1 MYIFRFRVIKG
12 DSTKNLPPSLP
23 PFQNKNSMDAFA
35 LAQGAGADHGWVTA
49 DGGGAVQVRV
59 GRPPGSARPLVSL
72 SPAVEARAG
81 PQGWEVS
88 LFEALP
94 AAASSA
100 VSPTSS
106 SAARAA
112 SIPGT
117 GEDSGELMSG
127 GDGSNGLSLA
137 TSHKGKNTLASSGS
151 FASAQQQQQQQHQ
164 WQGPKAF
171 ARVEDMWSG
180 GGKGAEGDFAAASAL
195 RTPRASVDGVEG
207 TPNRDAFASVA
218 ASSASASAAS
228 ASASLTAA
236 AALLMSSNGNV
247 CACSSSSDGAPTE
260 EGEGAGG
267 GGKRRQRA
275 SDGMG
280 HTFLMNAPSLAA
292 LAFRV
297 DVTDR
302 DTGALLARGFAPAD
316 ALKGLEGELV
326 VPLLSPCCSPSP
338 PPSASAFNNGGGA
351 VISPEPAGEFRASF
365 LVITALPHPSNS
377 LAGLQRAK
385 WNASLDSAAS
395 SSAASASSANS
406 SLAEG
411 GRTLDIGHR
420 GVGATAGARARVAEN
435 TLLSFQAAAAVHSDF
450 VEFDVHV
457 TADGEVVV
465 HHDFAVVLA
474 LGGSG
479 KPQSAFSAAAAA
491 AVSGGANSNGGGV
504 IAGASPPRTLPGPA
518 PTDAAVRLGI
528 PCLTLAQ
535 LRSSAIAAAMRS
547 AAQHAAVSGKG
558 KHKNGDDSNG
568 GGGAAAGAAFAVEAA
583 ASGGGAPTSTPP
595 GGSSNSPAATED
607 LEGHGQNQHRHD
619 DEAAATA
626 AALVSHAANLGRT
639 LKRTLSSGEDIL
651 RTHAPPPMI
660 SSPDRRPV
668 SRADAADAFSA
679 AAAALEVSAVVGS
692 PLQDVPEESGG
703 GGSGGGRGAPIPP
716 RRAPPRAPSAG
727 SSAAGTP
734 SSLLTA
740 SLLAASAAASSSS
753 LSSSSATASAAAA
766 AAATTAAAAAAKK
779 PPSAAAAPPPS
790 NSSSTKTAWR
800 ISDRIATLRECF
812 RASPPWLGFNVEIKY
827 PAAADAAALRGVRF
841 LSRNEHCDAV
851 LRVVLEEARGRKVI
865 FSTFDP
871 DCATLLSLKQ
881 PRFPV
886 FFLTN
891 AGTEAFE
898 DPRMSSLAAAV
909 EFAAGSNLQGV
920 VAEASAVLPR
930 LARTVAAAHAR
941 GLRLFTWGAAN
952 NDPRAYAAQK
962 EAGVDAI
969 ISDDVATHARAAGKK
984 SSHTRVEAE
993 AEAAAEARAAEERA
1007 RAKAEAAA
1015 ARAARVAAKGGS
1027 PPGGISAA
1035 FAALTTTTGEEEKQ
1049 G

>member
-1 MYIFRFRVIKG
+1 MGGKKKLTLRSFFPLTPKPPNHST
-12 DSTKNLPPSLP
+12 DS
-23 PFQNKNSMDAFA
+23 FA

-59 GRPPGSARPLVSL
+59 GRPPGSARPLVAL
-72 SPAVEARAG
+72 SPAAQARAG
-81 PQGWEVS
+81 PLGWEVS
-88 LFEALP
+88 LFEAFP
-94 AAASSA
+94 AASS
-100 VSPTSS
+100 SSS
-106 SAARAA
+106 SAAAGSDSSSSAMVRSAL
-112 SIPGT
+112 PGT
-117 GEDSGELMSG
+117 GEDSGELVSG
-127 GDGSNGLSLA
+127 DDGSLLTSSRNSNNGPPHLVSP
-137 TSHKGKNTLASSGS
+137 SS
-151 FASAQQQQQQQHQ
+151 FASAQQQRE
-164 WQGPKAF
+164 QGPKPF

-180 GGKGAEGDFAAASAL
+180 GGKGAAGDFAAASAL
-195 RTPRASVDGVEG
+195 RTPRASVDGLEARG
-207 TPNRDAFASVA
+207 DSASN
-218 ASSASASAAS
+218 ASSDV
-228 ASASLTAA
+228 AA
-236 AALLMSSNGNV
+236 AAASLLSASTESS
-247 CACSSSSDGAPTE
+247 E
-260 EGEGAGG
+260 Q
-267 GGKRRQRA
+267 QRA
-275 SDGMG
+275 SPPSSGGDGTG

-302 DTGALLARGFAPAD
+302 ETGALLARGFAPAD

-326 VPLLSPCCSPSP
+326 VPLLSPCVPPSSF
-338 PPSASAFNNGGGA
+338 SASAFDNGGGA
-351 VISPEPAGEFRASF
+351 ASASAFISPEPAGEFRASF
-365 LVITALPHPSNS
+365 LVITALPHPANS

-385 WNASLDSAAS
+385 WNASVDSAEVSSS
-395 SSAASASSANS
+395 SSAAKSS
-406 SLAEG
+406 SLAEK

-435 TLLSFQAAAAVHSDF
+435 TLLSLQAAAAVHSDF

-479 KPQSAFSAAAAA
+479 KVPQAGLAGFGAGSN
-491 AVSGGANSNGGGV
+491 GGANGGAATNNNGAV
-504 IAGASPPRTLPGPA
+504 AGASPPRTLPGPA

-558 KHKNGDDSNG
+558 KQHSDANGNG
-568 GGGAAAGAAFAVEAA
+568 AHPVVASSSSSCFSAAAGAEIAN
-583 ASGGGAPTSTPP
+583 GGGACTTPPP
-595 GGSSNSPAATED
+595 GGSSPPPTAATTTV
-607 LEGHGQNQHRHD
+607 LEGHGQNQHHHD

-626 AALVSHAANLGRT
+626 AALVSHAAALGRT

-660 SSPDRRPV
+660 SSPEHRPV
-668 SRADAADAFSA
+668 SRAEAADAVAASA
-679 AAAALEVSAVVGS
+679 AAAQEVSAVVGS
-692 PLQDVPEESGG
+692 PLQDVPEDENGNGG
-703 GGSGGGRGAPIPP
+703 AAAPIPA

-740 SLLAASAAASSSS
+740 SLLAASAAASSS
-753 LSSSSATASAAAA
+753 ATVSAAAA
-766 AAATTAAAAAAKK
+766 EVAKSSSTTATKTSTKEAAKK
-779 PPSAAAAPPPS
+779 PSAAPAP
-790 NSSSTKTAWR
+790 SSSSSSTTKTAWR

-827 PAAADAAALRGVRF
+827 PTAADAAALKGVRF

-851 LRVVLEEARGRKVI
+851 LRVVLEEAKGRKVI

-952 NDPRAYAAQK
+952 NDPGAYAAQK
-962 EAGVDAI
+962 AAGVDAI

-1007 RAKAEAAA
+1007 RARAEAAA
-1015 ARAARVAAKGGS
+1015 ARAARAAAKGGS

-1035 FAALTTTTGEEEKQ
+1035 FAALATTTTGEEKK
-1049 G
+1049 

>member
-1 MYIFRFRVIKG
+1 MRRVFFFKKEEKNKTHPELSP
-12 DSTKNLPPSLP
+12 STSAPHPHPPT
-23 PFQNKNSMDAFA
+23 NSTDAFA

-59 GRPPGSARPLVSL
+59 GRPPGSTRPLVTL

-81 PQGWEVS
+81 PRGWDIS
-88 LFEALP
+88 LFEAFP
-94 AAASSA
+94 AASAA
-100 VSPTSS
+100 VSPPSLVR
-106 SAARAA
+106 SAL
-112 SIPGT
+112 PGT
-117 GEDSGELMSG
+117 GEDSGELVSAAEAG
-127 GDGSNGLSLA
+127 GNGDAPSPAAAGLSIA
-137 TSHKGKNTLASSGS
+137 TSRCNPPHLVSSTS
-151 FASAQQQQQQQHQ
+151 FASHQQQQA
-164 WQGPKAF
+164 PKAF

-195 RTPRASVDGVEG
+195 RTPRASVDGHG
-207 TPNRDAFASVA
+207 GGGGGAD
-218 ASSASASAAS
+218 SSSNSSSSTVASAAA
-228 ASASLTAA
+228 ASAAASLLLSNGAAAEGDKDEATTTAA
-236 AALLMSSNGNV
+236 TRRAA
-247 CACSSSSDGAPTE
+247 DGT
-260 EGEGAGG
+260 
-267 GGKRRQRA
+267 
-275 SDGMG
+275 G

-302 DTGALLARGFAPAD
+302 ETGSLLARGFAPAD
-316 ALKGLEGELV
+316 ALKELEGELV
-326 VPLLSPCCSPSP
+326 VPLLSPGSS
-338 PPSASAFNNGGGA
+338 SSVSSGSAFDNNGG

-365 LVITALPHPSNS
+365 LVITALPHPANS

-385 WNASLDSAAS
+385 WNASVDSAATKNAINS
-395 SSAASASSANS
+395 SS

-435 TLLSFQAAAAVHSDF
+435 TLLSLQAAAAVHSDF

-479 KPQSAFSAAAAA
+479 KPQSGFNASAATPAAA
-491 AVSGGANSNGGGV
+491 NGNGNGNGSNGNGGV
-504 IAGASPPRTLPGPA
+504 VVSGASPPRTLPGPA

-558 KHKNGDDSNG
+558 KKKSNG
-568 GGGAAAGAAFAVEAA
+568 ENGAAHPLVASSSSCFAVAA
-583 ASGGGAPTSTPP
+583 ASASNPPSTQPSPP
-595 GGSSNSPAATED
+595 GLPT
-607 LEGHGQNQHRHD
+607 LLHGHGQNQHHHD

-626 AALVSHAANLGRT
+626 AALVSHAAALGRT

-660 SSPDRRPV
+660 SSPPERSIPAVTSEDMR
-668 SRADAADAFSA
+668 A
-679 AAAALEVSAVVGS
+679 AAEEVSAVVGS
-692 PLQDVPEESGG
+692 PLQDVPEENGNG
-703 GGSGGGRGAPIPP
+703 NDGNGNHPIPVP
-716 RRAPPRAPSAG
+716 SSSRRVPPRAPSAG

-740 SLLAASAAASSSS
+740 SLLAASAAAA
-753 LSSSSATASAAAA
+753 SSSATATVSGAAAAVAAAA
-766 AAATTAAAAAAKK
+766 AGAASTTTGTTTATKK
-779 PPSAAAAPPPS
+779 PSTS
-790 NSSSTKTAWR
+790 TSTSSSSSSSTTKTAWR

-827 PAAADAAALRGVRF
+827 PTADDAAALKGVRF

-851 LRVVLEEARGRKVI
+851 LRVVLEEAKGRKVI

-941 GLRLFTWGAAN
+941 GLRLFTWGAVN

-1007 RAKAEAAA
+1007 RVKAEAAA

-1035 FAALTTTTGEEEKQ
+1035 FAALATGENKK

>member
-1 MYIFRFRVIKG
+1 MNN
-12 DSTKNLPPSLP
+12 ST
-23 PFQNKNSMDAFA
+23 DAFA

-59 GRPPGSARPLVSL
+59 GRPPGSTRPLVAL
-72 SPAVEARAG
+72 SPAVQARAG

-88 LFEALP
+88 LFEAFP
-94 AAASSA
+94 AASA
-100 VSPTSS
+100 VVSPCSS
-106 SAARAA
+106 SAAVVRSAL
-112 SIPGT
+112 PGT
-117 GEDSGELMSG
+117 GEDSGELVSG
-127 GDGSNGLSLA
+127 DNSGLLSLV
-137 TSHKGKNTLASSGS
+137 TSRNNPNPHLAASSS
-151 FASAQQQQQQQHQ
+151 FASAQQQQQQA
-164 WQGPKAF
+164 PKAF

-195 RTPRASVDGVEG
+195 RTPRASVDGVE
-207 TPNRDAFASVA
+207 RDIF
-218 ASSASASAAS
+218 AS
-228 ASASLTAA
+228 ASASSTIAA
-236 AALLMSSNGNV
+236 AAASLLLSSNGN
-247 CACSSSSDGAPTE
+247 SNSGAT
-260 EGEGAGG
+260 EGEGGK
-267 GGKRRQRA
+267 GGKKQSRPL
-275 SDGMG
+275 DGTG
-280 HTFLMNAPSLAA
+280 HTFLMNAQSLAA

-302 DTGALLARGFAPAD
+302 ETGTLLARGFAPAD

-326 VPLLSPCCSPSP
+326 VPLLSPCSPSSNYSAF
-338 PPSASAFNNGGGA
+338 SASAA
-351 VISPEPAGEFRASF
+351 ISPEPAGEFRASF
-365 LVITALPHPSNS
+365 LVVTALPHPSNS

-385 WNASLDSAAS
+385 WNASMDSAATAS
-395 SSAASASSANS
+395 SSNSNS
-406 SLAEG
+406 SLAER

-435 TLLSFQAAAAVHSDF
+435 TLLSLQAAAAVHSDF

-479 KPQSAFSAAAAA
+479 KAPQQSAFSAAAAA
-491 AVSGGANSNGGGV
+491 AANANNGANGGV
-504 IAGASPPRTLPGPA
+504 AGASPPRTLPGPA

-547 AAQHAAVSGKG
+547 AAQHAAVNGKG
-558 KHKNGDDSNG
+558 KHNKKADGNGNG
-568 GGGAAAGAAFAVEAA
+568 NAAHPVVASSSSCFTAAAAAAA
-583 ASGGGAPTSTPP
+583 ASAAADAGGASSSTAAP
-595 GGSSNSPAATED
+595 GSSSGDPAAV
-607 LEGHGQNQHRHD
+607 EGHGQNQHHHD

-626 AALVSHAANLGRT
+626 AALVSHAAALGRT

-660 SSPDRRPV
+660 SSPSRYPV
-668 SRADAADAFSA
+668 SRADTVEAAAAEA
-679 AAAALEVSAVVGS
+679 AAAAEVSAVVGS
-692 PLQDVPEESGG
+692 PLQEVPEETD
-703 GGSGGGRGAPIPP
+703 GSGSSGTGRGGAPIPP

-740 SLLAASAAASSSS
+740 SLLAASAAASSS
-753 LSSSSATASAAAA
+753 ATANAAAAAVA
-766 AAATTAAAAAAKK
+766 AAATTTATTAKK
-779 PPSAAAAPPPS
+779 PSVAAPPA
-790 NSSSTKTAWR
+790 SSTKTAWR

-827 PAAADAAALRGVRF
+827 PTADDAAALRGVRF

-851 LRVVLEEARGRKVI
+851 LRVVLEEAKGRKVI

-941 GLRLFTWGAAN
+941 GLRLFTWGAVN
-952 NDPRAYAAQK
+952 NDPQAYAAQK

-993 AEAAAEARAAEERA
+993 AEAAAEALAAEERA

-1035 FAALTTTTGEEEKQ
+1035 FAALATTAGEEENK

>member
-1 MYIFRFRVIKG
+1 M
-12 DSTKNLPPSLP
+12 
-23 PFQNKNSMDAFA
+23 
-35 LAQGAGADHGWVTA
+35 
-49 DGGGAVQVRV
+49 QVRV
-59 GRPPGSARPLVSL
+59 GRPPGSARPLVAL

-81 PQGWEVS
+81 PHGWEVS
-88 LFEALP
+88 LFEAFP
-94 AAASSA
+94 AAAAAAAAASS
-100 VSPTSS
+100 SSSSSS
-106 SAARAA
+106 SALRSAL
-112 SIPGT
+112 PGT
-117 GEDSGELMSG
+117 GEDSGELVSAGAGGGEG
-127 GDGSNGLSLA
+127 GDDASLA
-137 TSHKGKNTLASSGS
+137 IAISRNAPPHVVCTAS
-151 FASAQQQQQQQHQ
+151 FATAHQQQH
-164 WQGPKAF
+164 QGPKAF

-195 RTPRASVDGVEG
+195 RTPRASVDGLGGPGQWGEEG
-207 TPNRDAFASVA
+207 
-218 ASSASASAAS
+218 
-228 ASASLTAA
+228 AA
-236 AALLMSSNGNV
+236 AAASLLLSSGNGNYSGNGR
-247 CACSSSSDGAPTE
+247 AAGDGE
-260 EGEGAGG
+260 NGE
-267 GGKRRQRA
+267 KRKA
-275 SDGMG
+275 SDGTG

-302 DTGALLARGFAPAD
+302 ETGALLARGFAPAD
-316 ALKGLEGELV
+316 ALKELEGELV
-326 VPLLSPCCSPSP
+326 VPLLSPCLPSPSATPP
-338 PPSASAFNNGGGA
+338 PPSSTSSAFDGGGGGGG

-385 WNASLDSAAS
+385 WNASVDSAAS
-395 SSAASASSANS
+395 SSSSSSSASNIKS
-406 SLAEG
+406 SSSVAEK

-435 TLLSFQAAAAVHSDF
+435 TLLSLQAAAAVHSDF

-479 KPQSAFSAAAAA
+479 KPQGALSAAAAA
-491 AVSGGANSNGGGV
+491 PGPMHANGNCNGTNGGGV
-504 IAGASPPRTLPGPA
+504 VDGASPPRTLPGPA

-535 LRSSAIAAAMRS
+535 LRSSAIAAAMRT

-558 KHKNGDDSNG
+558 KKKHDDNGNSDAPGTAAAVASSSSCFSAATATANG
-568 GGGAAAGAAFAVEAA
+568 SISGGAAPTTPSPPPAV
-583 ASGGGAPTSTPP
+583 
-595 GGSSNSPAATED
+595 
-607 LEGHGQNQHRHD
+607 LEGHGQNQHHHD
-619 DEAAATA
+619 DEAATTA
-626 AALVSHAANLGRT
+626 AALVSHAAALGRT

-660 SSPDRRPV
+660 SSPERHPV
-668 SRADAADAFSA
+668 APADVADAVA
-679 AAAALEVSAVVGS
+679 AAAEVFAVVGS
-692 PLQDVPEESGG
+692 PLQEVPEET
-703 GGSGGGRGAPIPP
+703 GSGLPVPPPSGA

-727 SSAAGTP
+727 SSSAGTP

-740 SLLAASAAASSSS
+740 SLLAASAAAA
-753 LSSSSATASAAAA
+753 SSATVNAAAA
-766 AAATTAAAAAAKK
+766 AAAAAGATAAKK
-779 PPSAAAAPPPS
+779 PSATAAPS
-790 NSSSTKTAWR
+790 LTSSSVSTSKTAWR

-812 RASPPWLGFNVEIKY
+812 RASPPWLGFNIEVKY
-827 PAAADAAALRGVRF
+827 PTAEEAAALRGVRF

-851 LRVVLEEARGRKVI
+851 LRVVLEEAKGRKVI

-1007 RAKAEAAA
+1007 KARAEAAA

-1035 FAALTTTTGEEEKQ
+1035 FAALATGERPKE
-1049 G
+1049 